1 MQGPVFYQGV
11 VCQQPSIQVKIPSL
25 FTEHALNST
34 NSLALNGGG
43 IYSNVIFIRLTVM
56 IQRKPTRI
64 ELKPQDKDEV

>member
-1 MQGPVFYQGV
+1 ML
-11 VCQQPSIQVKIPSL
+11 KIPSL

-34 NSLALNGGG
+34 KSLALNGGG
-43 IYSNVIFIRLTVM
+43 IYSNVFIRLTVM